1 MAKIITPQKAND
13 TISSATVSKNSI
25 NDSLNMSM
33 SRIATLGV
41 TSISRDTEDVSESGE
56 TSGNREQE
64 SQMKAQSPR
73 TQTSSPEGVRKAL
86 EPKTKKQKSRKVSR
100 NVLENKD
107 ERATQPVVTVEG
119 GGIQRLIDGS
129 LG

>member
-1 MAKIITPQKAND
+1 
-13 TISSATVSKNSI
+13 
-25 NDSLNMSM
+25 MSM

-107 ERATQPVVTVEG
+107 ERATQPAVTVEG